1 MNEFFKI
8 DKRITDASDNA
19 LKLCKKQFEYIDEI
33 TEYNQ
38 QKVQKAFIDNRISES
53 HFCTSTGYGYG
64 DIGREALDKVW
75 AQVLGAESALVRH
88 NFTCGTHTLETA
100 LAFQAHRM
108 TLFTML
114 SESAVKEWVRLRIS
128 ELNIKKWHLK
138 TNALT
143 MRQ

>member
-53 HFCTSTGYGYG
+53 HFVQVQAMATAISVEKLLIRYG
-64 DIGREALDKVW
+64 
-75 AQVLGAESALVRH
+75 
-88 NFTCGTHTLETA
+88 
-100 LAFQAHRM
+100 HR
-108 TLFTML
+108 F
-114 SESAVKEWVRLRIS
+114 
-128 ELNIKKWHLK
+128 
-138 TNALT
+138 
-143 MRQ
+143 